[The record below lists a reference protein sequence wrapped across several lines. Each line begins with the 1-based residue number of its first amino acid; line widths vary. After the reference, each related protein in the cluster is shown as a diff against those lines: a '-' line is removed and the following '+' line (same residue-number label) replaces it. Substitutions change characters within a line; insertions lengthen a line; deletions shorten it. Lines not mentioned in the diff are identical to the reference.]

1 MSPETDR
8 ALATRRALL
17 RGSPDH
23 PDRVA
28 AAEARLAAVLAEVT
42 ALDLEVEAL
51 SLALGDFGR
60 EYEGLLGDAFADL
73 DAAERL
79 VRRLQAL
86 EDEAGRLAELLR
98 DPKRGREERA
108 RARRPAR
115 RPGRE
120 AARQEAWDGPEEPA
134 VGAAGAARPA
144 PPAGPPEVEEE
155 EVVLKRLFRR
165 LARVLHPDLAQTDAE
180 RARLGELMAK
190 VNAAYAKRD
199 RTALELMAEKVGAG
213 EPLGELG
220 EEERLAHLEKRIGA
234 LARVAESLR
243 RERSRLAATST
254 FRLHDEKERR
264 RAAGRDFFEETRAEV
279 LEEARHAVADALSRM
294 ARLSRAA
301 RDLTRL
307 RSSAMSN
314 VTRTSGP
321 TGTLRAFDPLS
332 ESALVRRGS
341 LHLERQRA
349 TPEARE
355 LARRLEEAAEAAPWE
370 AALTL
375 MAFFAESAGRP
386 PDAIARADGWA
397 ERYEALR
404 AAWPEAPP
412 FERLV
417 TRLPR
422 HLEVGMRATPEA
434 VHAGVQL
441 ATPELLAGVRIALER
456 AACARL
462 GREVLLHLGP
472 REDCRRCGEEVYA
485 VHLMRTRGLDELNG
499 LVCPACAAVLR
510 SYWRYGEVEGLEA
523 LAPFALQLGSVVE
536 QVVRLAGAGIG
547 FQLLPAERERLTAQK
562 LRQRIVELYLVP
574 YGLEISPAQVGLE
587 AAGGPLAAAAR
598 VPARGAVKVVLG
610 KKAGMSESE
619 ALDLL
624 QSRIERRF
632 RPEPPAAE

>member
-1 MSPETDR
+1 MPPEPDR
-8 ALATRRALL
+8 ALATRRALA
-17 RGSPDH
+17 RAAPDR

-28 AAEARLAAVLAEVT
+28 EAEARLAAVLAEVT

-60 EYEGLLGDAFADL
+60 KYERFLGDAFADL

-98 DPKRGREERA
+98 EPERDRGQRA

-115 RPGRE
+115 RP
-120 AARQEAWDGPEEPA
+120 AREPA
-134 VGAAGAARPA
+134 GAGQDEPGEVAGGEARAAVAQPD
-144 PPAGPPEVEEE
+144 GPPEVEPE

-165 LARVLHPDLAQTDAE
+165 LARVLHPDLAQTDGE
-180 RARLGELMAK
+180 RARLGDLMAK

-220 EEERLAHLEKRIGA
+220 EEERLAHLERRVGA

-254 FRLHDEKERR
+254 FRLHHEEERR
-264 RAAGRDFFEETRAEV
+264 RAASRDFFGETRAEV

-307 RSSAMSN
+307 RSTAMSN

-332 ESALVRRGS
+332 ESALVRRGA

-349 TPEARE
+349 SPQARE

-370 AALTL
+370 AAVTL
-375 MAFFAESAGRP
+375 LAFFAEAAGRP
-386 PDAIARADGWA
+386 PDAIASADGWA

-404 AAWPEAPP
+404 AAWPDAPA
-412 FERLV
+412 FDRLV

-456 AACARL
+456 AAFARI

-472 REDCRRCGEEVYA
+472 REACRRCGEEVYA
-485 VHLMRTRGLDELNG
+485 VHIMRTRGLDELNG
-499 LVCPACAAVLR
+499 LVCPECASVLR

-523 LAPFALQLGSVVE
+523 LAPFALQLGAVTE
-536 QVVRLAGAGIG
+536 LVVRLAGASIG

-574 YGLEISPAQVGLE
+574 YGLEIPPAQVGLE
-587 AAGGPLAAAAR
+587 VAGAPLAAAAR
-598 VPARGAVKVVLG
+598 IPGRGAVKVVLG
-610 KKAGMSESE
+610 AKAGVSE
-619 ALDLL
+619 AAALELL
-624 QSRIERRF
+624 RSRIERRF
-632 RPEPPAAE
+632 RPEARGSE